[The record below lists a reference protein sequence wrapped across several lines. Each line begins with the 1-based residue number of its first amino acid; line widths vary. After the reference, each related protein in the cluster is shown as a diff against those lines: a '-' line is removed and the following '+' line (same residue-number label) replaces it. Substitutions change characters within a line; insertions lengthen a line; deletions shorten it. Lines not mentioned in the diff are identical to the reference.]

1 VATIG
6 RLGQRPGRPRP
17 PAGPALGV
25 DGPQPPLDPGRR
37 RWRWGGQGLRRA
49 VSRSAPKPSGVSS
62 RRTRVS
68 ELVWAPRSGASGW
81 PSGTAT
87 GTDPAVSR
95 AASSASPL
103 RPSSMASTAR
113 GMAAAMAW
121 ATRSLLAW
129 ATLPPMEA
137 AVPQMTSSQP

>member
-49 VSRSAPKPSGVSS
+49 VSRSAPK
-62 RRTRVS
+62 
-68 ELVWAPRSGASGW
+68 LVWAPRSGASGW